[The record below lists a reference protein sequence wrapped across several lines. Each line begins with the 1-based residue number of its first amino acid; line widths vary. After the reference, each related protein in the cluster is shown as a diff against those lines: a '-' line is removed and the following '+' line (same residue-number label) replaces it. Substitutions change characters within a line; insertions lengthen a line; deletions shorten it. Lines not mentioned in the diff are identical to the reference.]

1 MKKTDLMTLT
11 VEYREEIETAAQ
23 YVDDDSMAVS
33 MKALY
38 PEWIE
43 GILVPAGKRYRY
55 SSQTVD
61 NILYKCLVEHI
72 TDSLLAPD
80 IEPEYWELLG

>member
-1 MKKTDLMTLT
+1 MKKSELMTLT

-23 YVDDDSMAVS
+23 YVDDDNVAVS

-43 GILVPAGKRYRY
+43 GILVTVGTRYRY
-55 SSQTVD
+55 TSQTSD
-61 NILYKCLVEHI
+61 NILYKCLQEHI

-80 IEPEYWELLG
+80 IDPEYWEMLG